1 MTKTLAVDIRLDGIE
16 IDGRLYEYPILL
28 TDLKALF
35 DEEPE
40 ELEGS
45 RSSRTSSS
53 WVWFDSGLSATHK
66 DGVHALALKFDVDD
80 PAHDVRIEGRP
91 FGEEFGPQGP
101 TYPSRDFGNG
111 YIMARRSSDRGPDQ
125 RVRTIIVEQKV
136 RRPAK
141 KKQAAPGKTVKP
153 AKSPEPKPSVD
164 PAEFTDL
171 NFKLL
176 VLQDLMYDQ
185 QLLTPAFQLGE
196 FIEHHV
202 DREIDLDEEGYAP
215 IPEAL
220 AYFAE
225 YPVPRELLGRVVE
238 LVQDGGND
246 IYLQIAPLWDGED
259 DVFDVKDFADVD
271 LLPELRSLTLTGV
284 DEVTL
289 ESLREKGIEADLL

>member
-1 MTKTLAVDIRLDGIE
+1 MAKTLTVDIRLDGIE

-35 DEEPE
+35 DEEPV

-45 RSSRTSSS
+45 RSARTSSS
-53 WVWFDSGLSATHK
+53 WVWFDSGLSAIHK
-66 DGVHALALKFDVDD
+66 DGVHALAVWFGVDD

-91 FGEEFGPQGP
+91 FSEEFGPRGS
-101 TYPSRDFGNG
+101 TYTILDFGNG
-111 YIMARRSSDRGPDQ
+111 HIMARRSNDLGPDQ
-125 RVRTIIVEQKV
+125 HVKTIIVEQKV
-136 RRPAK
+136 PRSAK
-141 KKQAAPGKTVKP
+141 KKQVTPVKP
-153 AKSPEPKPSVD
+153 AKAPEPAPSVD
-164 PAEFTDL
+164 AVEFTDL

-185 QLLTPAFQLGE
+185 KLLTPAFHFEE

-202 DREIDLDEEGYAP
+202 DREIDLNEEGYAP
-215 IPEAL
+215 IPEVL

-225 YPVPRELLGRVVE
+225 YPVPREMLDRVVE

-259 DVFDVKDFADVD
+259 DVFDIEDFSDVD
-271 LLPELRSLTLTGV
+271 LLPNLRSLTLTGV
-284 DEVTL
+284 DEETL
-289 ESLREKGIEADLL
+289 ESLRKKGIEADLL